1 MVPIFRRQRE
11 AELGEF
17 QDSQGYTE
25 RLRFEKPNIYQIYKY
40 YVESNF
46 FAKKKI

>member
-25 RLRFEKPNIYQIYKY
+25 KLHLGKKEKKM
-40 YVESNF
+40 
-46 FAKKKI
+46 KIAST